1 MIDFNV
7 KLTGREYDD
16 LELYC
21 ERHGLDMSEF
31 IRELI
36 VSRTRDRV
44 HFKDDLISVVCDVFD
59 VEVKAVFSENRKREL
74 VMARVVI
81 GRLLRMNTKMT
92 YSKIGELLN
101 RDHSSVVYYVNLF
114 EDEMQFNEWFK
125 SKANEVC
132 ARMTV
137 KGYKVVM

>member
-92 YSKIGELLN
+92 YKDRRTTEQ
-101 RDHSSVVYYVNLF
+101 RPQFRSVLREFV
-114 EDEMQFNEWFK
+114 
-125 SKANEVC
+125 
-132 ARMTV
+132 
-137 KGYKVVM
+137 